1 MGRYLLK
8 LKEGEMRIH
17 ITHDRRGKPIVDIDG
32 HEGDAVED
40 MVEIYKKLTKQL
52 LAKSDEDELAQQ
64 GK

>member
-1 MGRYLLK
+1 
-8 LKEGEMRIH
+8 MRIH